1 MGRDWMCDNNQY
13 GGKMYLHKLSITN
26 FRKYG
31 GTDNTPGIVITFNKG
46 LNVLIGENE
55 SGKTSIVD
63 AIRYVLQ
70 TQSYDYTR
78 IDELDFHYNN
88 KDRAKT
94 LKIECEFKGFSDAEA
109 GNFLEWIGF
118 DENNEYVLKVWLSA
132 EIKDNRIIQEI
143 RAGMDNVGTQLDA
156 GARDLLR
163 VTYLKP
169 LRDAELEMSAGRRSR
184 FAQLLKSRDE
194 FKCKT
199 KQEEKEHPLSKLVAL
214 ADAGISDY
222 FSGKNE
228 FAAKRNEQAI
238 ELIDTLIDNYRSKGD
253 PNSTVVA
260 DELEK
265 IKDSLRDSY
274 QTDGRNIID
283 IIKDNLASFT
293 SSGREIEP
301 FITLSGVELWAIIQR
316 LTLNIDHNPPSLGL
330 MNLLYIA
337 AELMLLK
344 RDNHTG
350 LRLAIIEELEAHLHP
365 HYQINT
371 LKYFTENIEDIGQV
385 FITTHSVILGSSVP
399 LSTLIICT
407 ATNVFPM
414 GQDTNGDSY
423 TELEELDEKFL
434 DRFLDATKANIFFAK
449 GVIFVEGDSEN
460 LLIPAIASVIDLPLH
475 RYGVS
480 IVNVGGTVWERYVK
494 AFRRKDNKKMS
505 IRVAVVADGDI
516 PVREFLLDYPPSVY
530 VWQDNSEKYYVSTS
544 IDSINEII
552 RSKGGSDLYT
562 KNNKQKLNKDRVD
575 DYLEQVFGQPQKSEK
590 KSEYEY
596 HSYNKWT
603 LEFNIAKSCLKE
615 MYLEALDK
623 ANKLA
628 SKKIKIPADTN
639 DPYKLVKPVLT
650 GISKAMTAQF
660 LAEFIYEKG
669 NSLKKSIIAD
679 DNLHYIVNAIRFACG
694 EDI

>member
-1 MGRDWMCDNNQY
+1 
-13 GGKMYLHKLSITN
+13 MYLHKLSITN

-88 KDRAKT
+88 GDRAKT

-109 GNFLEWIGF
+109 GNFLEWVGF
-118 DENNEYVLKVWLSA
+118 DDNNKYVLKVWLSA

-199 KQEEKEHPLSKLVAL
+199 KQEEKDHPLSKLVDL
-214 ADAGISDY
+214 ADSGISDY

-228 FAAKRNEQAI
+228 FAAKKNEQAN

-253 PNSTVVA
+253 PNSNVFA
-260 DELEK
+260 NELEE
-265 IKDSLRDSY
+265 IKDSLRDSN
-274 QTDGRNIID
+274 QTDGRDIID

-293 SSGREIEP
+293 SSGQEIEP
-301 FITLSGVELWAIIQR
+301 FVTLSGVELWAIIQR
-316 LTLNIDHNPPSLGL
+316 LTLNIDNNPPSLGL

-371 LKYFTENIEDIGQV
+371 LKYFTESIKDIGQV
-385 FITTHSVILGSSVP
+385 FITTHSVVLGSSVP
-399 LSTLIICT
+399 LDSLLICKDQ
-407 ATNVFPM
+407 NVFPI
-414 GQDTNGDSY
+414 GNREKDEQFTKIDKESALF
-423 TELEELDEKFL
+423 LE
-434 DRFLDATKANIFFAK
+434 RFLDATKANLFFAK
-449 GVIFVEGDSEN
+449 GVIIVEGDAEN
-460 LLIPAIASVIDLPLH
+460 LLIPALAEVIGLPLNKH
-475 RYGVS
+475 GVS
-480 IVNVGGTVWERYVK
+480 IVNVGSTAWKRYVK
-494 AFRRKDNKKMS
+494 IFERTDGKEMPVK
-505 IRVAVVADGDI
+505 VAVVSDGDVPCKEYLI
-516 PVREFLLDYPPSVY
+516 DNPPKVYSMLANGEVLLETDKNRFNNLLKDHNLSM
-530 VWQDNSEKYYVSTS
+530 DNFVEK
-544 IDSINEII
+544 NEIKPEHI
-552 RSKGGSDLYT
+552 SKFIDLL
-562 KNNKQKLNKDRVD
+562 NNRKLLNS
-575 DYLEQVFGQPQKSEK
+575 YQTESNNIQVFTNE
-590 KSEYEY
+590 
-596 HSYNKWT
+596 WT
-603 LEFNIAKSCLKE
+603 LEYSLTQSVLKDDLLSAMNRAKELS
-615 MYLEALDK
+615 
-623 ANKLA
+623 
-628 SKKIKIPADTN
+628 
-639 DPYKLVKPVLT
+639 
-650 GISKAMTAQF
+650 GISIELPDDRSDAYSLMKPFLGKLSKALTAQF
-660 LAEFIYEKG
+660 LAKALLDKKNE
-669 NSLKKSIIAD
+669 LKETVGTDKKLEYLVS
-679 DNLHYIVNAIRFACG
+679 AIKFACCK
-694 EDI
+694 DV